1 MLFLFHVV
9 ALVYGLLAVL
19 AGKLRT
25 SGPVWDAGSSKL
37 YESVEM
43 FFPESVF
50 SPWKK
55 GVPELTPDL
64 TRTYLIGGGLVAYS
78 LNYLFKRHRG

>member
-1 MLFLFHVV
+1 MMFLLHV
-9 ALVYGLLAVL
+9 LLLIYGLLAVL

-25 SGPVWDAGSSKL
+25 SGPIWDAGNSKL
-37 YESVEM
+37 YEAVET
-43 FFPESVF
+43 FFPDSVYKPWES
-50 SPWKK
+50 
-55 GVPELTPDL
+55 GVTELAPDL